1 MSSNIM
7 KSETI
12 VRRIIR
18 CCESVRKS
26 AEERVERGG
35 GGGDVLQP
43 YILM

>member
-1 MSSNIM
+1 MQADVQ
-7 KSETI
+7 TI

-18 CCESVRKS
+18 CCESVRES
-26 AEERVERGG
+26 AEERVER